1 MMISRIMSILKILTD
16 LWVIRQNIRHG
27 KCNINLKLIKKIPVI
42 FHNLRGCGSCLI
54 MQEVWCEKK
63 NVIPNGLEKY
73 MSSTVNRNFVFIECF
88 IDSMQF
94 LNSSLD
100 VLVKN
105 LPDNDFKNLSK
116 EFN

>member
-1 MMISRIMSILKILTD
+1 M
-16 LWVIRQNIRHG
+16 
-27 KCNINLKLIKKIPVI
+27 
-42 FHNLRGCGSCLI
+42 
-54 MQEVWCEKK
+54 KK

-100 VLVKN
+100 VMVKN
-105 LPDNDFKNLSK
+105 LPDNDFINLSK
-116 EFN
+116 KFN